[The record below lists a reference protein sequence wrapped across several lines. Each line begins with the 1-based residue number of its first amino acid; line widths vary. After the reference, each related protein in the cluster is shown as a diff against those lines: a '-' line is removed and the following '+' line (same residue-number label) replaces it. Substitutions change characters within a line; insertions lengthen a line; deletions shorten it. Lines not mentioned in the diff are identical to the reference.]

1 MAAELASIAA
11 FEESRARD
19 ALERGQVGERRG
31 HPAARPRRRRALTR
45 PAWVAKG
52 RLRLWRGSR
61 LSPSQVASELEEAK
75 ALVAQCEAE
84 LTVRADELKRAEGAE
99 LEALAVAEEVGRAR
113 RALDERARA
122 LAESRA
128 ELSIRGAG
136 LEERK
141 ALLARRRDEV
151 ERRLAGLEEARS
163 QAETRRVSLEAAG
176 LALGRLSDEL
186 VRLAGELTVAR
197 DGLQARASQPRAR
210 RRRDYRAPAAACARS
225 ARGPS
230 TP

>member
-1 MAAELASIAA
+1 MSA
-11 FEESRARD
+11 
-19 ALERGQVGERRG
+19 
-31 HPAARPRRRRALTR
+31 P
-45 PAWVAKG
+45 
-52 RLRLWRGSR
+52 
-61 LSPSQVASELEEAK
+61 
-75 ALVAQCEAE
+75 
-84 LTVRADELKRAEGAE
+84 
-99 LEALAVAEEVGRAR
+99 
-113 RALDERARA
+113 RA

-151 ERRLAGLEEARS
+151 ERRLAGLEEARL
-163 QAETRRVSLEAAG
+163 QAETRRVALEAAG

-197 DGLQARASQPRAR
+197 DGLQAERASHELVVAETTGRLR
-210 RRRDYRAPAAACARS
+210 HLRERS
-225 ARGPS
+225 AREPS